1 MTNKTYDI
9 LAYIGRIGLPAC
21 AALYGTLAGIW
32 GLPYG
37 EAIVATLSAL
47 AVFLNALLKVNSKSY
62 SETGFNRMTLDEL
75 SDGKGD
81 DDE

>member
-1 MTNKTYDI
+1 MTSKTYDI
-9 LAYIGRIGLPAC
+9 LAYIGRICLPAC

-32 GLPYG
+32 GLPCG

-81 DDE
+81 DNE

>member
-1 MTNKTYDI
+1 MTSKTYDI

-81 DDE
+81 DNE